1 MRRIRKNITSSRKS
15 APAEQVRVLD
25 LDNNNNS
32 LDNIII
38 LGIIII
44 LSLLGINLLVG

>member
-1 MRRIRKNITSSRKS
+1 MRRTRKNITPLRKS
-15 APAEQVRVLD
+15 APAEKVRILA